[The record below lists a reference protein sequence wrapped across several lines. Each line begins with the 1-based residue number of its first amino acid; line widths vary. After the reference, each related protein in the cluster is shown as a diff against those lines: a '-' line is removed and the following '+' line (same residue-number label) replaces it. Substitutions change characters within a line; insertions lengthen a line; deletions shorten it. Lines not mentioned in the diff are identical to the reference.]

1 MFPLDHKPYIHS
13 SKNSSSEIHPNPSL
27 EAPHNKISACKN
39 LFQPRS
45 SHSSKQNQSD
55 FRLGSPMEKMSLKS
69 QDSLINHSKA
79 SDSYPN
85 EEIGSI
91 TKNLNHVEPQCA
103 LDIESSQESGLYS
116 TRLNKDNSVSIF
128 NAEKNINP
136 VDHHHIPMIEKRQ
149 ATSLEIHVTNS
160 STSEDLEKRKTQNKT
175 LSMEKNSPS
184 SSDQHDY
191 QEICSLDI
199 PQEDESEPQ
208 ISVIPHQQRVNHHHS
223 TRLLNDNQRQN
234 RLDQSGSEE
243 NQSLQTEE
251 SENPKEYISTESFL
265 RITCVCLISVL
276 FALSYVTDIIEKRQT
291 ADKLFYIAYGCL
303 AYIIGEHIYVY
314 KALESSVWEK
324 REAFYNVLDGIAALL
339 FAVSVQCCHFRYISR
354 WYIIAAPALFGLFTT
369 AYCFTSQAPKAQK
382 DTKAILKSFYTVQ
395 TALIAAKICGYH
407 FCDWRYIL
415 LPVGIYFGISACY
428 GIIITFLFVS
438 VTFVA
443 ICQWKIEILTY
454 ISKNIVGYMWYI
466 LYHATSI
473 VIGAILFFIFS
484 EREIR
489 EDNEMLQTAIDIWN
503 YLCIVMFCYTIIL
516 YPCLKDFVK
525 SILQTFSLVDEN
537 VKADLYQGKNRIK
550 HLKSRR
556 TTHFMM
562 ISPTYFV
569 SLYEGFLLKSQE
581 RVKKLQSGDKNL
593 NILYNVK
600 DLKKDKEILDKKLD
614 SSPQQIHK
622 KLVRSNSVGNIS
634 QIPLQN
640 LPKRYFEAEDL
651 KQNNIQEES
660 KDQGQ
665 NLCYICVVKEA
676 DSVIGQCGH
685 GGVCE
690 ECVVLSIVHKNECM
704 ECRRPAKAIYKIEKT
719 VKNSNIVKAVKKMQI
734 V

>member
-13 SKNSSSEIHPNPSL
+13 SKNSSSEPQPTPSFESPNY
-27 EAPHNKISACKN
+27 SASAYKN

-45 SHSSKQNQSD
+45 YHNAKQNSRLPSD
-55 FRLGSPMEKMSLKS
+55 WRLASPMEKTSLKS
-69 QDSLINHSKA
+69 QDLLINHSKV
-79 SDSYPN
+79 SDSLQQ
-85 EEIGSI
+85 EEMGSPI
-91 TKNLNHVEPQCA
+91 KNLHFRSLQYA
-103 LDIESSQESGLYS
+103 LDIETSQESDLYYAG
-116 TRLNKDNSVSIF
+116 LNKNNSISIF
-128 NAEKNINP
+128 SGVDNDFNNEKNVNL
-136 VDHHHIPMIEKRQ
+136 VENHLPMVEK
-149 ATSLEIHVTNS
+149 TSLEIQVTNS
-160 STSEDLEKRKTQNKT
+160 STTENLDKKKKQEKTSLLK
-175 LSMEKNSPS
+175 KNSS
-184 SSDQHDY
+184 SSSNGNDY
-191 QEICSLDI
+191 QHIEI

-208 ISVIPHQQRVNHHHS
+208 INIIPQQQRAL
-223 TRLLNDNQRQN
+223 RLLNQRQN

-243 NQSLQTEE
+243 NQSVQTEE
-251 SENPKEYISTESFL
+251 AENPQEYISTESFL

-276 FALSYVTDIIEKRQT
+276 FALSYVTDIIERRQT
-291 ADKLFYIAYGCL
+291 ADKLFYIAYGAL
-303 AYIIGEHIYVY
+303 AYIVGEHIYVF
-314 KALESSVWEK
+314 KALESNVWEK
-324 REAFYNVLDGIAALL
+324 RESLFNVLDGIAALL

-369 AYCFTSQAPKAQK
+369 AYCFLSQAPKAQK

-443 ICQWKIEILTY
+443 ICQWKMEILAY
-454 ISKNIVGYMWYI
+454 IGKNMVGYVWYI

-537 VKADLYQGKNRIK
+537 IKADLYQGKNRIK
-550 HLKSRR
+550 QLKSGRK
-556 TTHFMM
+556 THFMM

-581 RVKKLQSGDKNL
+581 RVKKLQTSSESL

-600 DLKKDKEILDKKLD
+600 DLKKDKEILDQKL
-614 SSPQQIHK
+614 SENTNIPHK
-622 KLVRSNSVGNIS
+622 KLIRSNSLKNIPMVAS
-634 QIPLQN
+634 QTA
-640 LPKRYFEAEDL
+640 PKYFEAEDL
-651 KQNNIQEES
+651 QQNIQEYKE
-660 KDQGQ
+660 QGQ